1 MGARAAG
8 TAAAS
13 PLAASL
19 DLVAEEIAELAGLGE
34 QMQSVISRLAAAAP
48 RDAEALMDA
57 QVSDLL
63 SQRLAGLTAFVRALA
78 EAERSSDYAAVEKA
92 VGALTLA
99 EQARRLAGDAP
110 ARPAEPAEP
119 MTFWD

>member
-1 MGARAAG
+1 MSSAAS
-8 TAAAS
+8 AS

-19 DLVAEEIAELAGLGE
+19 DLVAEEIGELVDLGD

-48 RDAEALMDA
+48 RDAAAMVDA

-63 SQRLAGLTAFVRALA
+63 SQRLSGLTAFVRALA

-92 VGALTLA
+92 VSALTLA

-110 ARPAEPAEP
+110 ARPAEAVDPV
-119 MTFWD
+119 TFWD